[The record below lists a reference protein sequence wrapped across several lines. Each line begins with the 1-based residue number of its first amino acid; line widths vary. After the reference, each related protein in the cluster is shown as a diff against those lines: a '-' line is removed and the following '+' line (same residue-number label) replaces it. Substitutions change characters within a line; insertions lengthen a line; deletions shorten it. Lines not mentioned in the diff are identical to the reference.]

1 MAASSGQEAQIR
13 WAKVPAIQLVS
24 LLPMDEPRFAPAD
37 VARLV
42 GAAAAVAGAAE
53 LTDTLQA
60 IVRTGMELTGARY
73 GALGVLGSHGFVT
86 EFIHFGIPPEDV
98 EKMGAPPAGHG
109 LLGTI
114 TRAGGG
120 VRTENIAEHPD
131 SVGFPDHH
139 PSMRSFLGV
148 PIRVG
153 DAIYGNLYLTEKEDG
168 FFLDDDMALIEAL
181 ATIGGSAIA
190 TARMSRRLRTVAI
203 VEDRERIARDL
214 HDGIIQ
220 DIFAVGLC
228 LQAASGRVSD
238 SEVAAELR
246 DAASRLDE
254 TITSLRR
261 FIFDLRPP
269 VWAQRRIR
277 DELSDLAESLAE
289 PHDVDVEVLFRG
301 EVDDLP
307 DRLVDEVL
315 PIIRE
320 SLSNA
325 LRHAEASHVSVMVN
339 RRADHLIVRTIDDGV
354 GFDVDAATGGLGL
367 ANLRTRASGLGGY
380 IEITSNGGQG
390 TTIEVSLPL

>member
-1 MAASSGQEAQIR
+1 
-13 WAKVPAIQLVS
+13 
-24 LLPMDEPRFAPAD
+24 MDQSRFTPAD

-42 GAAAAVAGAAE
+42 GAAAAVAGASE

-60 IVRTGMELTGARY
+60 IIKTGMDLTGAQY

-86 EFIHFGIPPEDV
+86 EFIHVGIPPEDV

-114 TRAGGG
+114 TRGGGG
-120 VRTENIAEHPD
+120 VRAENIAEHPD
-131 SVGFPDHH
+131 SVGFPEHH
-139 PSMRSFLGV
+139 PPMRSFLGV

-153 DAIYGNLYLTEKEDG
+153 DAIYGNLYLTEKDG
-168 FFLDDDMALIEAL
+168 GFLDDDMALIEAL

-220 DIFAVGLC
+220 DIFAVGLG
-228 LQAASGRVSD
+228 LQAAAGRVSD
-238 SEVAAELR
+238 VEVAAELR

-277 DELSDLAESLAE
+277 DELSDLADSLAE

-354 GFDVDAATGGLGL
+354 GFDLEADTGGLGL
-367 ANLRTRASGLGGY
+367 ANLGTRASGLGGY
-380 IEITSNGGQG
+380 IEITSNGGG
-390 TTIEVSLPL
+390 TTVEVSLPL

>member
-1 MAASSGQEAQIR
+1 
-13 WAKVPAIQLVS
+13 
-24 LLPMDEPRFAPAD
+24 MDDSRFAPAD

-53 LTDTLQA
+53 LTDTLEA
-60 IVRTGMELTGARY
+60 IVRTGMDLTGARF

-86 EFIHFGIPPEDV
+86 EFIHVGVPPEDV
-98 EKMGAPPAGHG
+98 EKMGAPPSGHG

-120 VRTENIAEHPD
+120 VLTDNIAEHPD
-131 SVGFPDHH
+131 SAGFPEHH
-139 PSMRSFLGV
+139 PPMRSFLGV

-153 DAIYGNLYLTEKEDG
+153 DAVYGNLYLTEKEGG
-168 FFLDDDMALIEAL
+168 FRDDDMALIEAL

-220 DIFAVGLC
+220 DIFAVGLG
-228 LQAASGRVSD
+228 LQSAAGKVSD

-246 DAASRLDE
+246 VAASHLDE

-289 PHDVDVEVLFRG
+289 PHDVAVEILFRG

-315 PIIRE
+315 PIVRE

-339 RRADHLIVRTIDDGV
+339 CRADQLIVRTIDDGV

-367 ANLRTRASGLGGY
+367 ANLRTRASVLGGY

-390 TTIEVSLPL
+390 TTVEVSLPL

>member
-1 MAASSGQEAQIR
+1 
-13 WAKVPAIQLVS
+13 
-24 LLPMDEPRFAPAD
+24 MDDPRFAPAD

-53 LTDTLQA
+53 LTDTLEA
-60 IVRTGMELTGARY
+60 IVKTGMDLTGARY
-73 GALGVLGSHGFVT
+73 GALGVLGSHGFLT
-86 EFIHFGIPPEDV
+86 EFIHMGIEGGV
-98 EKMGAPPAGHG
+98 AERIGAPPAGHG

-114 TRAGGG
+114 TRVGGG

-131 SVGFPDHH
+131 AVGFPDHH
-139 PSMRSFLGV
+139 PPMRSFLGV

-153 DAIYGNLYLTEKEDG
+153 DAVYGNLYLTDKDDG
-168 FFLDDDMALIEAL
+168 FQDDDMALVEAL

-220 DIFAVGLC
+220 DIFAVGLG
-228 LQAASGRVSD
+228 LQAAASRVVKAD
-238 SEVAAELR
+238 VADELR
-246 DAASRLDE
+246 DAATRLDE

-277 DELSDLAESLAE
+277 EELADLAASLAE
-289 PHDVDVEVLFRG
+289 PHDVLVEVLFRG

-315 PIIRE
+315 PIVRE

-339 RRADHLIVRTIDDGV
+339 RRADHLIVRTIDDGS
-354 GFDVDAATGGLGL
+354 GFDIDAATHGLGL
-367 ANLRTRASGLGGY
+367 ENLRTRASGLGGY
-380 IEITSNGGQG
+380 IEIVSADGQG
-390 TTIEVSLPL
+390 TTVEVSLPL